1 MQNADGVPIGRRCE
15 FLGTAC
21 SNESDANPQEGDTKP
36 PGAIIHEVCCLAAQ
50 RKGRLNFMGLPIPT
64 YLDYCSRTAVSDEH
78 ERSASSA
85 KNSVSG
91 QPGYHQQA
99 VELIIKKTF
108 LSRIK
113 KKSTKI
119 KK

>member
-1 MQNADGVPIGRRCE
+1 
-15 FLGTAC
+15 
-21 SNESDANPQEGDTKP
+21 
-36 PGAIIHEVCCLAAQ
+36 
-50 RKGRLNFMGLPIPT
+50 MGLPIPT

-119 KK
+119 KKWKSVPFFKEEEEKISIYAVCVILGRD

>member
-1 MQNADGVPIGRRCE
+1 MTSLHGNWHFSLSHVICCSFLTCGRKYQLC
-15 FLGTAC
+15 
-21 SNESDANPQEGDTKP
+21 
-36 PGAIIHEVCCLAAQ
+36 
-50 RKGRLNFMGLPIPT
+50 KGRLNFMGLPIPT

-99 VELIIKKTF
+99 VEFIIKKTF
-108 LSRIK
+108 FQELK
-113 KKSTKI
+113 KNLRK
-119 KK
+119 

>member
-1 MQNADGVPIGRRCE
+1 MTSLHGNWHFSWSHVVH
-15 FLGTAC
+15 FL
-21 SNESDANPQEGDTKP
+21 P
-36 PGAIIHEVCCLAAQ
+36 LAVTINYVS
-50 RKGRLNFMGLPIPT
+50 KGRLNFMGLPIPT

-99 VELIIKKTF
+99 VEFIIKKKHF
-108 LSRIK
+108 FKNK
-113 KKSTKI
+113 KKI
-119 KK
+119 YENKKVKKCPFF

>member
-1 MQNADGVPIGRRCE
+1 MIM
-15 FLGTAC
+15 FLVIAW
-21 SNESDANPQEGDTKP
+21 SNQRDANLPEGDTKP
-36 PGAIIHEVCCLAAQ
+36 PGAITHEVCCLAAQ

-99 VELIIKKTF
+99 VELIIKKHF
-108 LSRIK
+108 FKNK
-113 KKSTKI
+113 KKI
-119 KK
+119 YENKKVKKCPFF

>member
-1 MQNADGVPIGRRCE
+1 MTSLHGNWHFSWSHVVH
-15 FLGTAC
+15 FL
-21 SNESDANPQEGDTKP
+21 P
-36 PGAIIHEVCCLAAQ
+36 LAVTINYVS
-50 RKGRLNFMGLPIPT
+50 KGRLNFMGLPIPT

-99 VELIIKKTF
+99 VELIIKKKHF
-108 LSRIK
+108 FQELK
-113 KKSTKI
+113 KKSTK
-119 KK
+119 KKVKKCPFF